1 LARIRIRLGG
11 RKIPATEIAQLLR
24 LIDEG
29 YSKPAWHGPN
39 LRASVRGLSAHDAAW
54 RPAAGRHNIWEIVV
68 HAAYW
73 KYVVRCR
80 LLGGKRAGFA
90 LPGDN
95 WFERS
100 DSLGEK
106 AWRADLNLLDMEYKK
121 LREVVAKFPPS
132 ALGRPAPGH
141 RGIARVQ
148 IAGVAFHDVY
158 HAGQIQLLR
167 RLLSGRSRK

>member
-1 LARIRIRLGG
+1 MPVAE
-11 RKIPATEIAQLLR
+11 TVHLLR

-39 LRASVRGLSAHDAAW
+39 LRASVRGLSARDAAW

-73 KYVVRCR
+73 KYAVRCR
-80 LLGGKRAGFA
+80 LLGEKRDRFA
-90 LPGDN
+90 LSGRN
-95 WFERS
+95 WFVRS
-100 DSLGEK
+100 GSLGEK
-106 AWRADLNLLDMEYKK
+106 AWRADLKLLDEEHKR
-121 LREVVAKFPPS
+121 LREVVAKFAPS

-141 RGIARVQ
+141 RGIASAQ
-148 IAGVAFHDVY
+148 IAGIAFHDVY

-167 RLLSGRSRK
+167 RLHQARSRS